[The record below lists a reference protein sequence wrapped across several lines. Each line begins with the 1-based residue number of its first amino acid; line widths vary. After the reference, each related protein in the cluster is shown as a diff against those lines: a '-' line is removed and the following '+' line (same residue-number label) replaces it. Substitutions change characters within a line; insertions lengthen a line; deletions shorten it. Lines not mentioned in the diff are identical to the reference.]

1 MPDDRDESRRAASR
15 RERRT
20 AGDRSARLANA
31 LMKVAPS
38 VLDKLE
44 LDEDLREVVDQ
55 ARAIPSLNARRR
67 AERTVAGALRR
78 VDLIELQK
86 KLATIEETGTAIDT
100 QVFHLAEQWRARLI
114 EEGLAAA
121 ETFPGGAADP
131 LPTLIANARRE
142 RETGKPPGAA
152 RALFRHVM
160 AALQAQRAPAPAD
173 DDADEPDDDV

>member
-1 MPDDRDESRRAASR
+1 
-15 RERRT
+15 
-20 AGDRSARLANA
+20 
-31 LMKVAPS
+31 MKAAPS

-44 LDEDLREVVDQ
+44 LDEELRDVVDQ

-86 KLATIEETGTAIDT
+86 KLAKIEETGTAFDT
-100 QVFHLAEQWRARLI
+100 QLFHLAEQWRARLI
-114 EEGLAAA
+114 DEGLAAA

-131 LPTLIANARRE
+131 LPALIQNARRE

-160 AALQAQRAPAPAD
+160 AALQADRAPALTVD
-173 DDADEPDDDV
+173 DDTSDEDDGA